1 MMAIEEG
8 DILIQHDSGQID
20 RASPPTVMDRC
31 IDNPRPMLLYLY
43 TFCLAMGNAADAV
56 EIMCIGFI
64 MSELDL
70 SQTDKG
76 TLAHCTTF

>member
-1 MMAIEEG
+1 MMAVEEG
-8 DILIQHDSGQID
+8 DVLMQFEMGERRDSPSI
-20 RASPPTVMDRC
+20 MDRC
-31 IDNPRPMLLYLY
+31 LDNPKDNVLYLY

-64 MSELDL
+64 MTELDV

-76 TLAHCTTF
+76 D